1 MCKIK
6 NDFYKK
12 NYEIMFCDID
22 EDYKCRVTSIM
33 NFFTDISLGHG
44 EAGGLNFL
52 EETAN
57 GIAQVYLDCS
67 VKINR
72 YPMYREKL
80 EITTWVESMQKF
92 YATRIY
98 VAKDSKGEVVLEGK
112 ALAVTIDMNKRRL
125 CKIPDRYYEI
135 YCVERKDFEKP
146 NRLTIDSITPI
157 AAEKVFKIR
166 NTDTDSNKHVNNV
179 RYIEWALNTLDNE
192 VLEGYE
198 IEEIK
203 IKFEKEMQ
211 KEFDVKI
218 NAALTKIENGY
229 RSVYNFYN
237 HLEEEVNIMEFKWRK
252 RK

>member
-1 MCKIK
+1 M
-6 NDFYKK
+6 
-12 NYEIMFCDID
+12 
-22 EDYKCRVTSIM
+22 
-33 NFFTDISLGHG
+33 
-44 EAGGLNFL
+44 
-52 EETAN
+52 
-57 GIAQVYLDCS
+57 
-67 VKINR
+67 
-72 YPMYREKL
+72 
-80 EITTWVESMQKF
+80 
-92 YATRIY
+92 
-98 VAKDSKGEVVLEGK
+98 
-112 ALAVTIDMNKRRL
+112 
-125 CKIPDRYYEI
+125 
-135 YCVERKDFEKP
+135 
-146 NRLTIDSITPI
+146 
-157 AAEKVFKIR
+157 FKIR